1 MSEQP
6 ESAESQL
13 DLLRNHRRAML
24 YGFLLLAAV
33 AAIFIGVG
41 KHVGEPGTVT
51 TWPRIGDFDGD
62 VYRAI
67 QGHRNA
73 VLTFIAKVLNFLGT
87 GLFTIPLRILVAL
100 WLIFRK
106 RWRSF
111 SGWVLTWAAVEI
123 ILQIAKGWYDRSRPP
138 LALVQTHGPSF
149 PSGHAGATAS
159 IVVALVLVAMR
170 AGPHRRKWEVVAALA
185 AFTMA
190 LSRVYLNAHW
200 FSDVVA
206 GVLLGTGVAL
216 ASFALVTEVRD
227 IGARREARAR
237 SDQGP

>member
-1 MSEQP
+1 MADM
-6 ESAESQL
+6 AEPSKEL
-13 DLLRNHRRAML
+13 DLLRDHRRAML
-24 YGFLLLAAV
+24 YGFLLLAAM

-41 KHVGEPGTVT
+41 KHPGQPGTDT
-51 TWPRIGDFDGD
+51 TWPWIGNFDGD
-62 VYRAI
+62 VYRSI

-73 VLTFIAKVLNFLGT
+73 LFTFIAKVLNFLGT
-87 GLFTIPLRILVAL
+87 GLFTIPLRILVAV

-123 ILQIAKGWYDRSRPP
+123 VMQIAKAWYDRSRPP
-138 LALVQTHGPSF
+138 LALVETHGPSF

-170 AGPHRRKWEVVAALA
+170 AGPHRRKWEIVAALA

-206 GVLLGTGVAL
+206 GTLLGAGVAL
-216 ASFALVTEVRD
+216 ASFAIVTEVRD
-227 IGARREARAR
+227 LTVRRRAR
-237 SDQGP
+237 TAATIPNT